1 MEVECGGG
9 AEPQGDIA
17 TDFCEWVWEFDIN
30 MVMS

>member
-1 MEVECGGG
+1 MEVECGG

-17 TDFCEWVWEFDIN
+17 TDFCAWVREFDIN